1 MSTDRSTPIS
11 YMRKTEG
18 AGFSGPDTEE
28 RAEPIPYSTEL
39 TSGLGQNAEG
49 NTGQEPRERG

>member
-1 MSTDRSTPIS
+1 MS

-49 NTGQEPRERG
+49 RTGQEPRERG